1 MSIKIAPYT
10 HLIKRETMEYCP
22 YCAEP
27 LTKSYKICPYCKKA
41 LDTELLKQIYQPGT
55 SSKVDKKKLLKILF
69 MEKSHIIY
77 PVITLIIGFIIGSI
91 LFYGFAQAEFIG
103 ERSDYR
109 NQIADLNKTISDNT
123 NSAGSVQQSL
133 ENTIAAKDTI
143 ITILTEQNDI
153 LNRVIFFTRRLTS
166 NSTITPNSAEDQDYY
181 RRNILYLI
189 RSFEEQQE
197 KLDNTEYSVTQTY
210 DLRTIPEFLE

>member
-1 MSIKIAPYT
+1 
-10 HLIKRETMEYCP
+10 MEYCP

-27 LTKSYKICPYCKKA
+27 LTKSYKICPYCKKS

-55 SSKVDKKKLLKILF
+55 SSKVDKKKLLKIWF

-77 PVITLIIGFIIGSI
+77 PVITLIIGFIIGAI
-91 LFYGFAQAEFIG
+91 LFYGFAQAEFAG

-109 NQIADLNKTISDNT
+109 DQIADLNKTISDNT
-123 NSAGSVQQSL
+123 NSAGSVQQNL

-153 LNRVIFFTRRLTS
+153 LNRVIFFTRRLAT
-166 NSTITPNSAEDQDYY
+166 NSTITPNSAENQDYY

-197 KLDNTEYSVTQTY
+197 KLNNTEYSVEKTY
-210 DLRTIPEFLE
+210 DLRTIPQFLE